1 VSATAEPATVPRA
14 ERASTPR
21 VQALPYLLV
30 APSLIFLAAL
40 FALPFAQTVLL
51 SVTDGDQLSLA
62 NYAKMAGDLNFA
74 PALRNTF
81 ALVLMV
87 IPVQLVLALAMA
99 MMLQKV
105 RVARDIVLWI
115 WTIPLA
121 VSDLAAGLAWFAILQ
136 DSGYLNSFLYAVGAI
151 PDQQAWLSYETPSTL
166 FLAIAAAEVWRA
178 TAIVLVILVAGVQ
191 LIPREYSEAAEVFG
205 ATSWQRFSRITLP
218 LLKPSLQ
225 TALIL
230 RTVLAFEV
238 FAVVYALGGRNF
250 PVLVGEAFVWQHENQ
265 NYGVAAAYAV
275 LVMAVSLAA
284 TVVYLRALRV
294 PREQQ
299 S

>member
-1 VSATAEPATVPRA
+1 MSHSKAAGTLRA
-14 ERASTPR
+14 
-21 VQALPYLLV
+21 QALPYLLL
-30 APSLIFLAAL
+30 APSLIFLAVL
-40 FALPFAQTVLL
+40 FALPFAQTLLL
-51 SVTDGDQLSLA
+51 SVSDGDRLSLA

-81 ALVLMV
+81 ALVLTV

-136 DSGYLNSFLYAVGAI
+136 DSGYLNSFLYAVGVI

-166 FLAIAAAEVWRA
+166 FLGIAAAEVWRA
-178 TAIVLVILVAGVQ
+178 TAIVLMILVAGVQ
-191 LIPREYSEAAEVFG
+191 LIPREYGEAAEVFG

-265 NYGVAAAYAV
+265 DYGVAAAYAV

-299 S
+299 A

>member
-1 VSATAEPATVPRA
+1 VTANA
-14 ERASTPR
+14 ERGAVSHSKAAGTLR
-21 VQALPYLLV
+21 AQALPYLLL
-30 APSLIFLAAL
+30 APSLIFLAVL
-40 FALPFAQTVLL
+40 FALPFAQTLLL
-51 SVTDGDQLSLA
+51 SVSDGDRLSLA

-81 ALVLMV
+81 ALVLTV

-136 DSGYLNSFLYAVGAI
+136 DSGYLNSFLYAVGVI

-166 FLAIAAAEVWRA
+166 FLGIAAAEVWRA

-191 LIPREYSEAAEVFG
+191 LIPREYGEAAEVFG

-265 NYGVAAAYAV
+265 DYGVAAAYAV

-299 S
+299 A

>member
-1 VSATAEPATVPRA
+1 VSVTAEPATVPRA
-14 ERASTPR
+14 EPATTPR

-30 APSLIFLAAL
+30 APSLIFLAVL

-51 SVTDGDQLSLA
+51 SVTDGDRLSLA
-62 NYAKMAGDLNFA
+62 NYAKMAGDLNFT

-81 ALVLMV
+81 ALVLTV

-136 DSGYLNSFLYAVGAI
+136 DSGYLNSFLYAMGAI

-166 FLAIAAAEVWRA
+166 FLGIAAAEVWRA

-191 LIPREYSEAAEVFG
+191 LIPREYGEAAEVFG
-205 ATSWQRFSRITLP
+205 ATAWQRFSRITLP